1 MTPLKKIL
9 FITSISL
16 VSLVSMASDNQAKPL
31 PAEKGVI
38 LYNQLKISAAIPYLK
53 SASEA
58 GDQEAQYYLAESLR
72 KRNRHMTSEAHRWYE
87 AAAKQGNYY
96 AMIQL
101 GRSGDD
107 LCKNMNNCPS
117 PTTAPVDWLRTARD
131 LAQPRAEHGDAEA
144 MYVMYEITLDRSWLK
159 KSALA
164 GNSTAQYWMAIGD
177 KQGEGF
183 FLPGGRNASVG
194 NWLKASAEGGNPRAM
209 MEYAAYLHENSGDL
223 EIARHWIRTAA
234 ERGYERGVTSY
245 GAYLAHAP
253 ERFGFEFDVV
263 KGYAITSLLKEL
275 DEGGG
280 MQSYVDEVL
289 PEIAQK
295 MTPAQLVNAEK
306 FASEWKASH
315 PPLSFFPEK
324 LGR

>member
-1 MTPLKKIL
+1 MLIAALSANSSAHSQTNESTL
-9 FITSISL
+9 
-16 VSLVSMASDNQAKPL
+16 
-31 PAEKGVI
+31 GVV
-38 LYNQLKISAAIPYLK
+38 LYNQLKLGLAIPELK
-53 SASEA
+53 KEA
-58 GDQEAQYYLAESLR
+58 DSGNLDSQYYLAEALR
-72 KRNRHMTSEAHRWYE
+72 KRSRYMTAEAQQWYE

-107 LCKNMNNCPS
+107 LCKRMNNCPN
-117 PTTAPVDWLRTARD
+117 PIKAPVDWLRNARD

-144 MYVMYEITLDRSWLK
+144 MYVMYEITLDRSWLE

-164 GNSTAQYWMAIGD
+164 GNATAQYWMAIGD
-177 KQGEGF
+177 RQGEGF
-183 FLPGGRNASVG
+183 FLPGRRNASVG

-223 EIARHWIRTAA
+223 ETARHWIRTAA
-234 ERGYERGVTSY
+234 ERGYESGVTSY

-289 PEIAQK
+289 PEIAEK
-295 MTPAQLVNAEK
+295 MTPAQLVSAEK
-306 FASEWKASH
+306 FASEWKAAH

-324 LGR
+324 LGRQ

>member
-1 MTPLKKIL
+1 MSLLKRF
-9 FITSISL
+9 FITFIAL
-16 VSLVSMASDNQAKPL
+16 VPVIAIASDNQVQPS

-38 LYNQLKISAAIPYLK
+38 LYNQLKISSAIPYLK

-58 GDQEAQYYLAESLR
+58 GNDEAQYYLAEALR
-72 KRNRHMTSEAHRWYE
+72 KRNRYMTSEAQKWYE

-107 LCKNMNNCPS
+107 LCKRMNNCPNS
-117 PTTAPVDWLRTARD
+117 IKAPVDWLRNARD

-144 MYVMYEITLDRSWLK
+144 MYVMYEITLDRSWLE

-164 GNSTAQYWMAIGD
+164 GNATAQYWMAIGD
-177 KQGEGF
+177 RQGEGF
-183 FLPGGRNASVG
+183 FLPGRRNASVG

-209 MEYAAYLHENSGDL
+209 MEYAAYLHENGGDL
-223 EIARHWIRTAA
+223 ETARHWIRTAA
-234 ERGYERGVTSY
+234 ERGYESGVTSY

-280 MQSYVDEVL
+280 MQSYVDDVL
-289 PEIAQK
+289 PEIAEK
-295 MTPAQLVNAEK
+295 MTPAQLVSADK
-306 FASEWKASH
+306 FASEWKAAH

-324 LGR
+324 LGRQ